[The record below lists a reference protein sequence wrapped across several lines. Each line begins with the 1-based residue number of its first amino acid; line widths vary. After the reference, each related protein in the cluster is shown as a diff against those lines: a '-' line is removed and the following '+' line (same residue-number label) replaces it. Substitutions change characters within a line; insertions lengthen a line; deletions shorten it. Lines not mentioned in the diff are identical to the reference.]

1 MQCRAD
7 RRSLKLWS
15 VALNNTRAYQR
26 SGNISA
32 ALTMTTSSV
41 CRSVSTCVVAHP
53 GCFGNTLNNLHTFW
67 KEFFSPCHIKHI
79 SWQYFSSLAA
89 RWTSISVQGV
99 VGLAGAVPHFH
110 LFAGS
115 WPSLWMVIFDDASLC
130 VLSSCATPE
139 EKTDELYFSLV
150 YVFWDLWLEPSY
162 CNNFV

>member
-7 RRSLKLWS
+7 QRPLKLWS

-26 SGNISA
+26 SCNISA
-32 ALTMTTSSV
+32 ALTMTTSPV
-41 CRSVSTCVVAHP
+41 CRSVSTSVVAHP
-53 GCFGNTLNNLHTFW
+53 GCFRNILIICTHF
-67 KEFFSPCHIKHI
+67 ERIFFFPCHIKHI
-79 SWQYFSSLAA
+79 SWQCFSSLAA

-99 VGLAGAVPHFH
+99 AGAIPHFH

-115 WPSLWMVIFDDASLC
+115 WLSLWMVIFDGASLC

-139 EKTDELYFSLV
+139 EETDELYFSLV

-162 CNNFV
+162 CNNFI